1 MNGTRGILVESRAP
15 TLPRLE
21 QNCSLLPVPPV
32 DRGGKAAKAA
42 KAAASIESEGR
53 EALYS
58 MPWRKL
64 QV

>member
-15 TLPRLE
+15 ALPKLE
-21 QNCSLLPVPPV
+21 QNCSLLPVPPNN
-32 DRGGKAAKAA
+32 RGASAA
-42 KAAASIESEGR
+42 KAAAAAAIENEGGD
-53 EALYS
+53 ALYS